1 MPSVQ
6 SRLLADNTTRYFVR
20 VRDPRPGKKLF
31 TSRPFATKP
40 EAEMFCRDVENRGVV
55 RALDE
60 LDRMAG
66 EENEHTLDAWAEI
79 HFDSLTKPTPD
90 TVDRYRRIYRAHW
103 SPDLGSLRLSQIT
116 RVDVARALNSVG
128 GKDKTVRNAWGVL
141 THMLKTAVADGLI
154 PRSPAVGIQLGR
166 RTEHEDLEHRYLTHE
181 EWWQVLDACPE
192 HWRPLLWLL
201 AGTGMRWGEMAA
213 LTVGDVDPEA
223 MVVRITKAEKRDPTN
238 GSQPIVGPTKSRK
251 SRRTVTLPVEVVDA
265 VHPLL
270 GRPKSARLIL
280 PPNGGPLRHR
290 TFYVDIWRKKV
301 LAGAGLDDPL
311 PRLHDLRHSHVA
323 WLIAAGVP
331 LPVIQQRLG
340 HEKITTTIDTYGHLM
355 PDVQRAAADA
365 ASMVLRRP
373 PEISAV
379 ETDSRPDA

>member
-6 SRLLADNTTRYFVR
+6 SRVLADKTVRYFVR
-20 VRDPRPGKKLF
+20 VRDPRPGRRLF

-40 EAEMFCRDVENRGVV
+40 EAEMFCRDVDNRGVE

-60 LDRMAG
+60 LDRLAG
-66 EENEHTLDAWAEI
+66 DESELTLDEWAET
-79 HFDSLTKPTPD
+79 HFDSLTKPTAD

-103 SPDLGSLRLSQIT
+103 SPALGSLRLSQIT
-116 RVDVARALNSVG
+116 RVDVARALNQVG

-141 THMLKTAVADGLI
+141 THMLKTATADGLI
-154 PRSPAVGIQLGR
+154 ARSPTVGVQLGR
-166 RTEHEDLEHRYLTHE
+166 RTEHEDLEHRYLTHD

-192 HWRPLLWLL
+192 FWRPLLWMLG
-201 AGTGMRWGEMAA
+201 GTGMRWGEMAA
-213 LTVGDVDPEA
+213 LNVGDIDAET
-223 MVVRITKAEKRDPTN
+223 MVVRITKAEKRDPLT
-238 GSQPIVGPTKSRK
+238 SQPIVGPTKSRK

-265 VHPLL
+265 VRPLL
-270 GRPKSARLIL
+270 ARPKSARLFL
-280 PPNGGPLRHR
+280 PPNDGPLRHR
-290 TFYVDIWRKKV
+290 TFYVDIWRKKC
-301 LAGAGLDDPL
+301 LAGAGLDDPQ

-373 PEISAV
+373 PEL
-379 ETDSRPDA
+379 T